1 LSETFVRLLPLALAG
16 LFLPTWTLYVIA
28 LLGTARPLAD
38 STAFVLGNVVFRTG
52 LGVLVLF
59 GFSISL
65 PSEPATQSGP
75 TPLAA
80 ALFGLGAVVV
90 TAVGVREFLNRDT
103 PSGAAEAVLSRFR
116 KMTPWIAFVLGFAA
130 VAAPGV
136 QYVYFLGGVSII
148 DEAGLGTAE
157 SLALLAVFVLLL
169 QAMLVTPIV
178 LYAMLRSRAR
188 PALDSMETWIITRG
202 RLVGSVILAALGVY
216 LAFRALEYFW
226 T

>member
-28 LLGTARPLAD
+28 LLGTDRPLAD
-38 STAFVLGNVVFRTG
+38 SSAFVLGNVVFRAG
-52 LGVLVLF
+52 LGILVLF
-59 GFSISL
+59 GV
-65 PSEPATQSGP
+65 
-75 TPLAA
+75 
-80 ALFGLGAVVV
+80 GAVVV

-116 KMTPWIAFVLGFAA
+116 RMTPWVAFAFGFAA

-148 DEAGLGTAE
+148 EEAGLDTAE
-157 SLALLAVFVLLL
+157 SLALLAAFVLLL

-178 LYAMLRSRAR
+178 LYAILRTRAR
-188 PALDSMETWIITRG
+188 PALDSMEAWIVTRG
-202 RLVGSVILAALGVY
+202 RLVGSLILGALGVY